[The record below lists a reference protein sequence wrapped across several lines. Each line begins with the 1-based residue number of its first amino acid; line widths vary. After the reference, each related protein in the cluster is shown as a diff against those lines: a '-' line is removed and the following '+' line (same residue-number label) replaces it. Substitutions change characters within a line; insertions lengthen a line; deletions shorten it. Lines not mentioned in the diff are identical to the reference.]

1 MMTDER
7 LKQRHDAWKRM
18 NQLQNFIGRGLQSAE
33 IDREINIL
41 EIFLQTREA

>member
-18 NQLQNFIGRGLQSAE
+18 NQLKSFVGRGLQSAE
-33 IDREINIL
+33 IDWEINIL
-41 EIFLQTREA
+41 EKFLQTREG